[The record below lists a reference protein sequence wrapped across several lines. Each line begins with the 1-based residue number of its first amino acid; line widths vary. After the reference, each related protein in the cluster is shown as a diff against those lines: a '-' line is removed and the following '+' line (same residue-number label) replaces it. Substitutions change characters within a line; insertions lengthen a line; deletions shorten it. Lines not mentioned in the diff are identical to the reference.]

1 MLKRLDHKKNFHYL
15 LILVL
20 FLHIVLPIL
29 IFGHVGLI
37 PHDTLEGLAN
47 DYIISKIYRFN
58 FEYLDY
64 FSWRG
69 FSVVFLGDYFLS
81 YQSISSSFRCK
92 TLVFF
97 YLYS

>member
-37 PHDTLEGLAN
+37 PHDTLEGAG
-47 DYIISKIYRFN
+47 K
-58 FEYLDY
+58 
-64 FSWRG
+64 
-69 FSVVFLGDYFLS
+69 
-81 YQSISSSFRCK
+81 
-92 TLVFF
+92 
-97 YLYS
+97 

>member
-1 MLKRLDHKKNFHYL
+1 MLKKLDHKKNFHYL

-64 FSWRG
+64 LLGGDFQW
-69 FSVVFLGDYFLS
+69 FFWETVFYPINL
-81 YQSISSSFRCK
+81 
-92 TLVFF
+92 FF
-97 YLYS
+97 